1 MALITIDDRDV
12 FNYFGIEQQTD
23 KHKELLLQ
31 LKSDNSTARCA
42 NLGSGV
48 FKIDLPTIIC
58 TGSGINTLITI
69 PFMHVLKKM
78 ELKHID
84 ASDVDSVNPLEYVLK
99 RRTSQNLWLVLYQ
112 EPIVL
117 KSDVIDEYIGYT
129 HELGQYLL
137 ITNSTNTEKL
147 HVSFYIKWSGE

>member
-1 MALITIDDRDV
+1 MSLITIDDRDV

-31 LKSDNSTARCA
+31 LKSNNSTSRCI

-48 FKIDLPTIIC
+48 FKIDIPVIAC
-58 TGSGINTLITI
+58 TGSDINTFITI
-69 PFMHVLKKM
+69 PFTHVLTKM
-78 ELKHID
+78 ELKHTDSSD
-84 ASDVDSVNPLEYVLK
+84 ANSVNPLEYTLK

-117 KSDVIDEYIGYT
+117 KSDIIDEYIGYT
-129 HELGQYLL
+129 HELGQYAL

-147 HVSFYIKWSGE
+147 FVSFYIKWSGE